1 MNKKTHVLI
10 LPSWYPLHPKDIGGS
25 FFREQAIALQKNG
38 HKVGVI
44 SLHMRSIKDIK
55 GITTKP
61 YRLLTEND
69 NGVVTY
75 RYHSVNYTPKFSK
88 LTKYRSIQQGLSTFK
103 QYIATEGMPDI
114 IHVHSMVNAGFLA
127 HAISNLY
134 GIPYLITE
142 HNTAFVRGLITEDQ
156 ISLLQPIIAK
166 SSFCFGV
173 SQFFSQHLNTMFHS
187 DKWRYLPNIVN
198 SSFFSMPLSKEIKA
212 HHKNIIFITISFLTL
227 KKRVDLIIHAFALFL
242 KKVPTAILK
251 IGGDGEER
259 VNLENLVNQLGIQDN
274 IEFLGMLSRSDVR
287 NHMEQSDAFLLASDF
302 ETFGVVLIEAL
313 ALGKPVIATK
323 CGGPE
328 SIVHPSVGYLAEKG
342 SVESFSQKMFDLYEN
357 IEKFSPDKLRQ
368 FCLDSF
374 SETVIVDK
382 LTNYYCLAINSYNDK
397 T

>member
-114 IHVHSMVNAGFLA
+114 IHVHSMIDAGFLA
-127 HAISNLY
+127 KKISDLY
-134 GIPYLITE
+134 NIPYVITE
-142 HNTAFVRGLITEDQ
+142 HSSAFLRSQVTTNKIHT
-156 ISLLQPIIAK
+156 LQSVIDKA
-166 SSFCFGV
+166 SFCFAV
-173 SQFFSQHLNTMFHS
+173 SQYFSQTLNS
-187 DKWRYLPNIVN
+187 ISIAPKWQYLPNLISN
-198 SSFFSMPLSKEIKA
+198 NFLKKTNINLITK
-212 HHKNIIFITISFLTL
+212 KNTFTFATVSYLNFN
-227 KKRVDLIIHAFALFL
+227 KRVDLIINAFALFL